1 VIFSRKREDAGRR
14 PDAEPVRGG
23 RHTREQAQARQRAAA
38 PQAVETP
45 AVEAQEFGPYDA
57 TVAPDDG
64 VDRLDLGALRIPSL
78 PGVGIQMEAAP
89 SGQILRVQLKHEG
102 SMLQLGAF
110 AAPRSEG
117 IWDEVRE
124 ELRAALGKSGAK
136 VAEVEGEYGP
146 QIAARL
152 GANGPNPVEVR
163 HIGIDGPRWFLHA
176 VFVGAA
182 AVDPDRAGPLRDALR
197 GLVVDRGVDAR
208 PVKEALPLRLPPQA
222 AAQFAEMVA
231 AQGQK
236 PGQGAGGPSSGGAA
250 PAATRDANGTARS

>member
-1 VIFSRKREDAGRR
+1 MIFSRKREDTRR
-14 PDAEPVRGG
+14 PAADNPRGG
-23 RHTREQAQARQRAAA
+23 RHTREQ
-38 PQAVETP
+38 
-45 AVEAQEFGPYDA
+45 VEARHRVAPPPEVEVPEFGPYDLA
-57 TVAPDDG
+57 EAPEDG
-64 VDRLDLGALRIPSL
+64 VERLDLGALRIPSL

-89 SGQILRVQLKHEG
+89 TGQILRVQLKYEG

-110 AAPRSEG
+110 AAPRTEG

-146 QIAARL
+146 QIAARM
-152 GANGPNPVEVR
+152 GATGPNPVEVR

-182 AVDPDRAGPLRDALR
+182 AVDPDRAGPLREALR
-197 GLVVDRGVDAR
+197 GVIVDRGTDAR
-208 PVKEALPLRLPPQA
+208 PVKEALPLRLPPEA

-231 AQGQK
+231 AQGGQK
-236 PGQGAGGPSSGGAA
+236 AGETPVVPSPDGATAQRARGNGARR
-250 PAATRDANGTARS
+250 T

>member
-1 VIFSRKREDAGRR
+1 VIFSRKGEDAKRR
-14 PDAEPVRGG
+14 PGGATGRGG
-23 RHTREQAQARQRAAA
+23 RHTREEVEARHRVA
-38 PQAVETP
+38 PEP
-45 AVEAQEFGPYDA
+45 AVEVPEFGPYDV
-57 TVAPDDG
+57 TVAPEDG

-89 SGQILRVQLKHEG
+89 SGQILRVQLKYEG

-110 AAPRSEG
+110 AAPRTEG
-117 IWDEVRE
+117 IWDDVRE

-146 QIAARL
+146 QIAARM
-152 GANGPNPVEVR
+152 GATGPNPVEVR

-197 GLVVDRGVDAR
+197 GLVVDRGTDAR
-208 PVKEALPLRLPPQA
+208 PVKEALPLRLPPEA

-231 AQGQK
+231 AKGQQAGENAAGQSPDGATAARAQGN
-236 PGQGAGGPSSGGAA
+236 GAKRA
-250 PAATRDANGTARS
+250 